1 MSSAD
6 PPAVLAREGLSGI
19 VAVDGFLPREMLIN
33 VLLLLPAKEVCR
45 VRVVCPSWRSL
56 TYDPLFVAAYAA

>member
-6 PPAVLAREGLSGI
+6 PPAVPARVGLSGI
-19 VAVDGFLPREMLIN
+19 AVVDGFLPRELLID

-45 VRVVCPSWRSL
+45 VHVVCPSWRSL
-56 TYDPLFVAAYAA
+56 TYNPLFIAAYAA